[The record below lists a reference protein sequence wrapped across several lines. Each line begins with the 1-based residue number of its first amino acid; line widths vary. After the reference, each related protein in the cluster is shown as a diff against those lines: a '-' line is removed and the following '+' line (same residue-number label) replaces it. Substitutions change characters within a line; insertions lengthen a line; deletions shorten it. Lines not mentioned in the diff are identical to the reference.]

1 MPHRDTPYRLDEI
14 DRRILHALMD
24 DARNTSASTLGEE
37 AGVSGAT
44 IRNRI
49 HKLEDAGLIRGYT
62 AHIDFE
68 LAGGKLT
75 NLYLCDV
82 PVTDREVLAHEARA
96 IPGVINVRTLMT
108 GRRNLHVLAVGED
121 TSDLRRIA
129 RRLTDIGIH
138 IEDEDL
144 VEEELPTPYGPFS
157 PDDTGQ
163 APEPNDFI
171 SLTGNASVVE
181 VTVQADAPI
190 AGLTLEAAA
199 GRNILDEETLV
210 IAIERDDRELTPH
223 GDTVLQPDDIVTIL
237 SRAGADADALA
248 VFREPVPESNTER

>member
-1 MPHRDTPYRLDEI
+1 MPHRNTDHRLDEI

-24 DARNTSASTLGEE
+24 DARNTSASTLGAE

-49 HKLEDAGLIRGYT
+49 HKLEDAGIIRGYT
-62 AHIDFE
+62 TQVDFE

-82 PVTDREVLAHEARA
+82 PVTEREALAHEARA
-96 IPGVINVRTLMT
+96 IPGVVNVRTLMT

-121 TSDLRRIA
+121 TSDLRRVA
-129 RRLTDIGIH
+129 RQLTDIGIH

-144 VEEELPTPYGPFS
+144 LEEELFAPYGPFD
-157 PDDTGQ
+157 PDDGDR
-163 APEPNDFI
+163 APEANDFI

-181 VTVQADAPI
+181 VTVHAEAPI
-190 AGLTLEAAA
+190 ADLTLEEAAE
-199 GRNILDEETLV
+199 REILDGETLV

-223 GDTVLQPDDIVTIL
+223 GDTVIRPDDIVTVL
-237 SRAGADADALA
+237 SRAGEDADALSS
-248 VFREPVPESNTER
+248 FREP

>member
-1 MPHRDTPYRLDEI
+1 MPHHTTDHRLDEI

-24 DARNTSASTLGEE
+24 DARDTSASTLAAE

-44 IRNRI
+44 IRNRV
-49 HKLEDAGLIRGYT
+49 HKLEDAGIIRGYP
-62 AHIDFE
+62 AQVDFE
-68 LAGGKLT
+68 LAGGRLT

-82 PVTDREVLAHEARA
+82 PVTEREALAYEARA

-108 GRRNLHVLAVGED
+108 GRRNIHVLAVGEN
-121 TSDLRRIA
+121 TSDLRRVA

-144 VEEELPTPYGPFS
+144 VEEELFAPYGPFD
-157 PDDTGQ
+157 PDDGNQ
-163 APEPNDFI
+163 PPEANDFI

-181 VTVQADAPI
+181 VAVRPEAPI
-190 AGLTLEAAA
+190 ADLTLEEAARK
-199 GRNILDEETLV
+199 GILDDETLV

-223 GDTVLQPDDIVTIL
+223 GDTVIRPDDIVTVL
-237 SRAGADADALA
+237 SRAGEDADALA
-248 VFREPVPESNTER
+248 AFREPQSESTRQ

>member
-1 MPHRDTPYRLDEI
+1 MPRRDTDHRLDEI
-14 DRRILHALMD
+14 DRRILHALME
-24 DARNTSASTLGEE
+24 DARDTSASSLAEE

-49 HKLEDAGLIRGYT
+49 HKLEDAGIIRGYT
-62 AHIDFE
+62 AQVDFE

-82 PVTDREVLAHEARA
+82 PVTDREAMAHEARA

-108 GRRNLHVLAVGED
+108 GRRNIHVLAVGED

-144 VEEELPTPYGPFS
+144 VEEELQAPYGPFM
-157 PDDTGQ
+157 PDD
-163 APEPNDFI
+163 ASSEPEPNDFI

-181 VTVQADAPI
+181 VTVQPEAPI
-190 AGLTLEAAA
+190 AGMTLEAAA
-199 GRNILDEETLV
+199 EQGILDEEILI
-210 IAIERDDRELTPH
+210 IAIERDHRELTPH
-223 GDTVLQPDDIVTIL
+223 GDTVFRPDDIVTVL
-237 SRAGADADALA
+237 SRAGNGTEPLT
-248 VFREPVPESNTER
+248 VFRESPVESSTG